1 MTSLLRRATLAAALT
16 LTVTAAGTSSAAPT
30 TKQDALASKQADARL
45 NKGRTLFAKKAYNDA
60 RKEFAAA
67 YELVPS
73 GTAAYF
79 AGRANEELG
88 SFADAADWYRKALEG
103 KLAPADHK
111 DAQARLGALEKRP
124 VTITIDSDPDGATVR
139 VDGTEI
145 AQKTPFFVRL
155 TPGSH
160 KVHAE
165 RDGKEV
171 TQDIKVAPLHSGS
184 LQIDFA
190 KGTAAMSGSESKPPP
205 VVAPEPTT
213 PTTAPTTAPTTP
225 ESALPSTPESS
236 GTPATTVPATT
247 TAPVTTD
254 TGATLR
260 IVPTKRRVAYITA
273 GAAVVALGFGAAY
286 GLKSRG
292 DERDA
297 FPGERESIAD
307 RDSLITTVSLAAGA
321 GLAITSVI
329 LWVTSPSSE
338 TVRTSTIAPMIGKG
352 TGGVAWSLSF

>member
-16 LTVTAAGTSSAAPT
+16 LTVTAAGTTAAAPT
-30 TKQDALASKQADARL
+30 TKQDQLAAKQADARL
-45 NKGRTLFAKKAYNDA
+45 AKGRTLFAKKAYNDA

-67 YELVPS
+67 YELVPT
-73 GTAAYF
+73 GTAAYL

-88 SFADAADWYRKALEG
+88 SHVDAADWYRKALEA
-103 KLAPADHK
+103 KLAPADLK
-111 DAQARLGALEKRP
+111 DAQARLAALEKRP
-124 VTITIDSDPDGATVR
+124 VTVTIDSDPDGATVR

-171 TQDIKVAPLHSGS
+171 TQEIKVAPLHSAS

-190 KGTAAMSGSESKPPP
+190 KGSAAMSGAETKPPP
-205 VVAPEPTT
+205 VVAPEPT
-213 PTTAPTTAPTTP
+213 PPPPPASP
-225 ESALPSTPESS
+225 ESSLPSTPESTAAPGAAAAAPS
-236 GTPATTVPATT
+236 TV
-247 TAPVTTD
+247 PVTTD
-254 TGATLR
+254 VGTTFR
-260 IVPTKRRVAYITA
+260 IVPTKRRIAYITA